1 MLSLEQSFCKI
12 LFARGEMIRLLVI
25 WLINSVAIFGTA
37 ALLPGITIRSF
48 STALMAAVVLG
59 LLNAVLKPVLSFF
72 SFPFILL
79 TFGLF
84 SLLINGLVLWIC
96 AGILDGFEIRGFGS
110 AILGAIVFSC
120 ISWLLSMLLDVK

>member
-1 MLSLEQSFCKI
+1 
-12 LFARGEMIRLLVI
+12 MIRILII

-37 ALLPGITIRSF
+37 ALLPGIRIRSF
-48 STALMAAVVLG
+48 TTALVAAVVLG
-59 LLNAVLKPVLSFF
+59 LLNAVLKPVLTFF

-84 SLLINGLVLWIC
+84 SLLINGLVLWMC
-96 AGILDGFEIRGFGS
+96 AGILDGFEIRGFGT

-120 ISWLLSMLLDVK
+120 ISWLLSVIINVK

>member
-1 MLSLEQSFCKI
+1 
-12 LFARGEMIRLLVI
+12 MIRLLVI
-25 WLINSVAIFGTA
+25 WLINSVAIFGAA

-110 AILGAIVFSC
+110 AILGSIVFSC
-120 ISWLLSMLLDVK
+120 ISWLLSMLLDVQ

>member
-1 MLSLEQSFCKI
+1 
-12 LFARGEMIRLLVI
+12 MIRLLLI
-25 WLINSVAIFGTA
+25 WLINSVAIVGMA
-37 ALLPGITIRSF
+37 SVLPGITTRNF
-48 STALMAAVVLG
+48 TTALKAAIVLG

-72 SFPFILL
+72 SFPLIMV

-96 AGILDGFEIRGFGS
+96 AGVLDGFEIRGFGS

-120 ISWLLSMLLDVK
+120 ISWMLSVLLDVK

>member
-1 MLSLEQSFCKI
+1 
-12 LFARGEMIRLLVI
+12 MIRLLVI
-25 WLINSVAIFGTA
+25 WLINSVAIFGAA

-110 AILGAIVFSC
+110 AILGSIVFSC
-120 ISWLLSMLLDVK
+120 IAWLLSMLLDVQ